1 MESYDV
7 SDSAWRRTGG
17 NVVRSSPGLYIGLSR
32 GRRPRSGTDDK
43 IKYHSSRSSKILLV
57 VLVRVNIAWVSRV
70 DSLIRSPEA
79 WIPEPQKW
87 SVKCSV

>member
-17 NVVRSSPGLYIGLSR
+17 NVVRSAAGLYIGLSR

-43 IKYHSSRSSKILLV
+43 IKYHSSRSLKILLV
-57 VLVRVNIAWVSRV
+57 VLVRDNIARVFKV
-70 DSLIRSPEA
+70 DSLTSSPEV
-79 WIPEPQKW
+79 WKVELQKMGCE
-87 SVKCSV
+87 V

>member
-7 SDSAWRRTGG
+7 SHSAWRRTGG
-17 NVVRSSPGLYIGLSR
+17 NVVRSAAGLYIGLSR

-57 VLVRVNIAWVSRV
+57 VLVRVNIARVFKV
-70 DSLIRSPEA
+70 DSLISALKVWE
-79 WIPEPQKW
+79 IELQKMGCE
-87 SVKCSV
+87 V